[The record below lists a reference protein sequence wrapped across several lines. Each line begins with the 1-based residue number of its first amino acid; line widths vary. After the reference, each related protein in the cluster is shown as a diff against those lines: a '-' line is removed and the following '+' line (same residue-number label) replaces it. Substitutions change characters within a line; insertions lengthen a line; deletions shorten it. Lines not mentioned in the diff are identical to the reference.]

1 MFDLKKLNIL
11 NSNNNNIGNH
21 IHYSNDSS
29 GTNIWMSDRT
39 CNGDYDVKYIETIS
53 LDNVSTYQI
62 DSTIV
67 F

>member
-1 MFDLKKLNIL
+1 
-11 NSNNNNIGNH
+11 
-21 IHYSNDSS
+21 
-29 GTNIWMSDRT
+29 MSDRT

-67 F
+67 FWHWGIYLSLQLI